1 MYLEK
6 MVDSVAET
14 NLNRSVI
21 CDLELRGGEPTFV
34 GTRIK
39 VQTLF
44 DHIEENQ
51 TLDTFFKDISHVKK
65 EQVKDVLEF
74 CKKAIKD
81 RLVL

>member
-6 MVDSVAET
+6 IASSDAET

-21 CDLELRGGEPTFV
+21 CDLDLRGGEPTFV

-51 TLDTFFKDISHVKK
+51 TLEAFFKDFSHVKK
-65 EQVKDVLEF
+65 EQVEDVLEF

-81 RLVL
+81 RLTL